1 MGLGSSI
8 QVRTLRSGR
17 LFAGICVVLALATS
31 GHSGL
36 VIAEEVSAV
45 PNILIRNATLIDPS
59 GTTPDR
65 MVSLL
70 VRDGKLDIVTED
82 TIPGEEADEVVN
94 ANAGFIVGN
103 LAIGEPPSFMI
114 LSLDPRENFQVLLD
128 TKTYASFA
136 MHDGRVV
143 KNTLVRIAEPQQDD
157 QRQEQER
164 RSGWLAY
171 TPPPLAVPLR
181 YSDTSKWNR
190 WETKYVSGIFIAGLV
205 LDRIS
210 WLSQDAA
217 SEGLV
222 GDLSAFEGGEIRG
235 FRIGAAG
242 TLNMFDRPWVYTIF
256 GATNA
261 FDKGF
266 NEEGLDDFSWI
277 DWRLD
282 IPFIANTALSVGK
295 QKEPISGE
303 RMQSMI
309 YNHMQERTAVSDAFL
324 PSRNV
329 GIVWTGAGALP
340 YSTWAVGVFNDWFDA
355 NQDFDESATQY
366 IGRVTWAPLRTDD
379 DSSLLHLG
387 IGYRY
392 SDAKEGF
399 RYRTEPEFN
408 QSPLYVDTGLDTP
421 TGILRA
427 DNLQTWNAELSW
439 RRGPLWL
446 ASEYTR
452 TAVENSDLA
461 DPNFDGYWVG
471 ASWVLTGEMRPYNK
485 KSGTFGGVP
494 ISKSVYQDGKGA
506 WEVSARWSNIDLS
519 DGLVEG
525 GEMDIASLGISWW
538 LTPFFSVGMDY
549 RYIWNTRLGAEGT
562 SSGLNSRILLLLE

>member
-8 QVRTLRSGR
+8 QVRTLRSG
-17 LFAGICVVLALATS
+17 LIVAVICVALALATPGRS
-31 GHSGL
+31 GR

-70 VRDGKLDIVTED
+70 VRDGKLEIVTED

-94 ANAGFIVGN
+94 ANAGFIIGN
-103 LAIGEPPSFMI
+103 LEIGAAPSFMI
-114 LSLDPRENFQVLLD
+114 LSLDPREDFEALLD

-136 MHDGRVV
+136 MHDGQVV
-143 KNTLVRIAEPQQDD
+143 KNTLVRIVEPQQDE
-157 QRQEQER
+157 QPQEQER

-181 YSDTSKWNR
+181 YGDTSKWNR
-190 WETKYVSGIFIAGLV
+190 WETKYVSGIFLSGLV
-205 LDRIS
+205 IDRIN

-266 NEEGLDDFSWI
+266 NEEGLDDFAWL

-282 IPFIANTALSVGK
+282 IPFIANTVLSVGK

-303 RMQSMI
+303 RVQSLI
-309 YNHMQERTAVSDAFL
+309 FNHMQERTAVSDAFL

-329 GIVWTGAGALP
+329 GIVWSGAGSLP

-355 NQDFDESATQY
+355 DQDLDDSATQY
-366 IGRVTWAPLRTDD
+366 IGRATWAPLRTDD
-379 DSSLLHLG
+379 DSSLLHVGL
-387 IGYRY
+387 GYRY
-392 SDAKEGF
+392 SNAKEGF
-399 RYRTEPEFN
+399 RSRTEPEFN
-408 QSPLYVDTGLDTP
+408 QAPVFVDTGLDTP
-421 TGILRA
+421 TGVLPA
-427 DNLQTWNAELSW
+427 NNLQTWNAELSW

-452 TAVENSDLA
+452 TAVDNPNLA
-461 DPNFDGYWVG
+461 NPDFDGYWIG
-471 ASWVLTGEMRPYNK
+471 ASWVLTGEMRSYNK
-485 KSGTFGGVP
+485 KSGAFGGVP
-494 ISKSVYQDGKGA
+494 IARTVYQGGKGA
-506 WEVSARWSNIDLS
+506 WELRGRWSSIDLS

-538 LTPFFSVGMDY
+538 LTPFFSVSMDY
-549 RYIWNTRLGAEGT
+549 RYIWNTRLGEEGT

>member
-1 MGLGSSI
+1 MK
-8 QVRTLRSGR
+8 SGR
-17 LFAGICVVLALATS
+17 FIAGICVALALATL
-31 GHSGL
+31 GHSDRL
-36 VIAEEVSAV
+36 IAEVLPAA
-45 PNILIRNATLIDPS
+45 PDILIRSATLIDPS
-59 GTTPDR
+59 GSAPDR
-65 MVSLL
+65 TVSLL
-70 VRDGKLDIVTED
+70 VRDGKLEIVTED

-94 ANAGFIVGN
+94 ANGGFIIGN
-103 LAIGEPPSFMI
+103 LEIGAAPNFMV
-114 LSLDPRENFQVLLD
+114 LRADPRKDFQVLLD
-128 TKTYASFA
+128 TKKYAAFA
-136 MHDGRVV
+136 MHAGRVV
-143 KNTLVRIAEPQQDD
+143 KNTLQPVLEPEQHHEPQE
-157 QRQEQER
+157 QRQR
-164 RSGWLAY
+164 TSWLAY

-181 YSDTSKWNR
+181 YGDSSKWNR
-190 WETKYVSGIFIAGLV
+190 WETKYVSGIFISGLV
-205 LDRIS
+205 LDRVN

-222 GDLSAFEGGEIRG
+222 GNLSAFEGGEIRG

-242 TLNMFDRPWVYTIF
+242 TLNMFEKPWVYTIF

-266 NEEGLDDFSWI
+266 NEEGLDDFAWF

-282 IPFIANTALSVGK
+282 IPFVANTALSVGK

-303 RMQSMI
+303 RVQSMI

-329 GIVWTGAGALP
+329 GIVWSGAGTLP

-355 NQDFDESATQY
+355 DQDLDESATQY

-379 DSSLLHLG
+379 DSSLLHVGL
-387 IGYRY
+387 GYRY
-392 SDAKEGF
+392 SNAKEGF

-408 QSPLYVDTGLDTP
+408 QAPLYVDTGFDTP
-421 TGILRA
+421 TGMLPA

-452 TAVENSDLA
+452 TAVDNPDLA
-461 DPNFDGYWVG
+461 NPGFDGYWVG

-494 ISKSVYQDGKGA
+494 ISKSVYQGGKGA
-506 WEVSARWSNIDLS
+506 WELRARWSSVDLS
-519 DGLVEG
+519 DGLVDG
-525 GEMDIASLGISWW
+525 GEMDIGSLGVSWW
-538 LTPFFSVGMDY
+538 LTPFFSIGIDY
-549 RYIWNTRLGAEGT
+549 RYIWNTRLGEEGT